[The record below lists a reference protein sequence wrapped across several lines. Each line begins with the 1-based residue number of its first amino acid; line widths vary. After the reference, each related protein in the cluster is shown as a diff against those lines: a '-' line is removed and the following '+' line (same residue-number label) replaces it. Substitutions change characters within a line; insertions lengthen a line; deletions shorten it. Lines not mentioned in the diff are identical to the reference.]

1 MCTFNGV
8 RQGDSVYV
16 VVNDPQMTL
25 ATAQTLAHQ
34 GDKSEAAIRA
44 YISNLSKSYLN
55 ELTVTKDGT
64 QGKKYIMAGV
74 SAIPTNPNIPNGS
87 TVKVSIPLNRELIKY
102 SLMPLLLPTPYT
114 RLMVRW
120 QLKMQYGKIRQVLK
134 TPMVLS

>member
-64 QGKKYIMAGV
+64 QDKKYIMAGCV
-74 SAIPTNPNIPNGS
+74 GYPYQPEYPERIY
-87 TVKVSIPLNRELIKY
+87 RE
-102 SLMPLLLPTPYT
+102 SFD
-114 RLMVRW
+114 
-120 QLKMQYGKIRQVLK
+120 
-134 TPMVLS
+134 SSES

>member
-55 ELTVTKDGT
+55 ELTVTRDGT
-64 QGKKYIMAGV
+64 QDKKYIGY
-74 SAIPTNPNIPNGS
+74 SYQPEYPERIY
-87 TVKVSIPLNRELIKY
+87 RE
-102 SLMPLLLPTPYT
+102 SFD
-114 RLMVRW
+114 
-120 QLKMQYGKIRQVLK
+120 
-134 TPMVLS
+134 SSES